1 MPLEGCRWRTDCPG
15 KFPFLNGNP
24 SARTHSCTNPGR
36 SAAKH
41 FRFPFRLASF
51 RPVRCGAYLSE
62 FAAVALPALASS
74 PYCPCNVFRVAR
86 SYFHTYGVRG
96 VVWAHLR
103 RRRDGS
109 SRLPVPVGLE
119 GAAKRYDGLV
129 DACIKRKHVAFCY
142 VLAEIVLRRC
152 SRTVHVAARRGAFGR
167 WLKIFPTAA
176 AKL

>member
-1 MPLEGCRWRTDCPG
+1 MPLKGCRWRTDCRG

-86 SYFHTYGVRG
+86 SYFHTASGGSCGPIFAGAVMALR
-96 VVWAHLR
+96 VCLFQWAWREQPNGTMVSLTR
-103 RRRDGS
+103 AS
-109 SRLPVPVGLE
+109 SVNMLP
-119 GAAKRYDGLV
+119 
-129 DACIKRKHVAFCY
+129 
-142 VLAEIVLRRC
+142 
-152 SRTVHVAARRGAFGR
+152 
-167 WLKIFPTAA
+167 
-176 AKL
+176 